1 MSLSPSRAKV
11 HVSSD
16 AGSLV
21 VTCRNVTLL
30 DVTLTVGL
38 LAAGIATVCT
48 IVACIHIFLKFAIW
62 DGSPAIVLHLG
73 WAVGGAFM
81 IILAVHA
88 ILRLIP
94 HILVLLKTAM
104 SGSGDVLRIDAVSWS
119 LVCHKPE
126 KGRVGLAGIWWPP
139 TKDVYTGATSAL
151 KGASV
156 RSNSPVGRV
165 QVEQLSQHV
174 STSSCAQVSGSKLLQ
189 GTSRRQLELRGNE
202 RVAPVT

>member
-1 MSLSPSRAKV
+1 M
-11 HVSSD
+11 
-16 AGSLV
+16 
-21 VTCRNVTLL
+21 TCRTVTLL
-30 DVTLTVGL
+30 DVALTTTL

-48 IVACIHIFLKFAIW
+48 IVGCIHIFFKFALW

-88 ILRLIP
+88 ILRLVP
-94 HILVLLKTAM
+94 HVLHLVKTLL

-165 QVEQLSQHV
+165 QVVQLSQHV

-202 RVAPVT
+202 RVAPLT